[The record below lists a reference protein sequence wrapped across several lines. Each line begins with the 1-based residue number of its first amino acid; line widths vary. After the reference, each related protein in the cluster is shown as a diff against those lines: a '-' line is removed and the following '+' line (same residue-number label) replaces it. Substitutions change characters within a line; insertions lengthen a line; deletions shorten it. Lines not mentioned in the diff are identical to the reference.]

1 MWPNL
6 SEIANLIT
14 YTEEILKGKLHFLCS
29 ASWMWKLNLI
39 NHCAVPVKV
48 FRTQRRI
55 QNPVKHL
62 RWSFFVKIVN
72 DWKPLT
78 IFPKSSIV
86 DGWLGSEYT
95 SGTVVLMVFFIYAH
109 GCFYRKYFL
118 HMHVD
123 VFLYTMFCAIWYHL
137 YCLKNVK
144 NTHGGVLLLVKLQ
157 AFIQQRY

>member
-39 NHCAVPVKV
+39 THCTVPVKV

-78 IFPKSSIV
+78 IFPKSSIL

-109 GCFYRKYFL
+109 GCVSIENIFCICMEMCFYILCFAQFGTICTVWKTWKTPMEECYF
-118 HMHVD
+118 
-123 VFLYTMFCAIWYHL
+123 
-137 YCLKNVK
+137 
-144 NTHGGVLLLVKLQ
+144 
-157 AFIQQRY
+157 